1 MSKQPYPPK
10 WDRLM
15 TLDQR
20 FHHVLT
26 SLRRL
31 EHLCDMKGV
40 ELTDSEWEH
49 VYQMSICP
57 KCEVETYHRET
68 SKACDC

>member
-1 MSKQPYPPK
+1 MRKQPYPPL

-15 TLDQR
+15 TIEQR
-20 FHHVLT
+20 FQHVLT

-31 EHLCDMKGV
+31 ELICDQNGV
-40 ELTDSEWEH
+40 DLTSPEWEH
-49 VYQMSICP
+49 VYQMTICP

-68 SKACDC
+68 TKACNC